1 MTTIKRA
8 TAAVL
13 MGVQWLLL
21 AVATVATTAAD
32 TAEDAAVRLRR

>member
-1 MTTIKRA
+1 MTMIKRA

-13 MGVQWLLL
+13 MGAQWLLL
-21 AVATVATTAAD
+21 AVAAMATTVAD